1 MLVTTILS
9 ILSGRV
15 GDEHFMQDPLIHCH
29 SHHNNCIKALIWSP
43 HHWICPYLCIM
54 DSLQSS
60 YRHCVIASLRHCVK
74 LVMLCICLL
83 LFPCDRKMARRQS
96 RCYKLS
102 SNQIF
107 NTIIKRKNSKDY
119 SNGKQKWTYYW
130 ATLRYFELF
139 WATELLWTTELLSYY
154 ELLSYSELLYW
165 GTLSKTIPKYKN
177 TYQTIPE

>member
-1 MLVTTILS
+1 MIILCRIPLYTATATITTAWGSALVS
-9 ILSGRV
+9 S
-15 GDEHFMQDPLIHCH
+15 PLNMSVSLHCG
-29 SHHNNCIKALIWSP
+29 
-43 HHWICPYLCIM
+43 
-54 DSLQSS
+54 QSS
-60 YRHCVIASLRHCVK
+60 KQLPSLRHCVK